1 MTKQIIID
9 GVDVSKCDRY
19 ITNDG
24 YMGIY
29 KTPVFKGDCKL
40 PHIGKCQGSE
50 CLFKRFKRK
59 EQKLEIAKQGLNL
72 ILTVQKECTK
82 CPHQELDIDVLV
94 CDLDCATA
102 FKKIAKQTLKTI
114 EDEENV

>member
-1 MTKQIIID
+1 MMTMFRTFYEVTKDNSKWYSEEYVNELSKQ
-9 GVDVSKCDRY
+9 
-19 ITNDG
+19 
-24 YMGIY
+24 
-29 KTPVFKGDCKL
+29 L
-40 PHIGKCQGSE
+40 
-50 CLFKRFKRK
+50 KRA

-114 EDEENV
+114 EDEDNV

>member
-1 MTKQIIID
+1 MTDKIIIN
-9 GVDVSKCDRY
+9 GIDVSKCSNYDQDSY
-19 ITNDG
+19 FECKNSCCHCDEIPNC
-24 YMGIY
+24 Y
-29 KTPVFKGDCKL
+29 FKQL
-40 PHIGKCQGSE
+40 
-50 CLFKRFKRK
+50 KRA

-72 ILTVQKECTK
+72 ILTVQEECTK

-114 EDEENV
+114 EDEDNV

>member
-1 MTKQIIID
+1 MFRTFYEVTKD
-9 GVDVSKCDRY
+9 NSKWY
-19 ITNDG
+19 
-24 YMGIY
+24 
-29 KTPVFKGDCKL
+29 
-40 PHIGKCQGSE
+40 SE
-50 CLFKRFKRK
+50 EYVNELSKQLKRA

-114 EDEENV
+114 EDEDNV